1 MPNRRIALL
10 ALLLSSALVLL
21 LVACGGSEEK
31 SPATTTAKASGTPA
45 ASQPAS
51 SAQPASSCPAAT
63 GTAPEPDMTKKYNA
77 LPPVTIDTNK
87 DYDATVHTVRGDF
100 KMVLHPQKAPQT
112 VNSFIFL
119 AKDGFYDG
127 VTFHRVE
134 PSFVVQGGDPTG
146 TGSGGPGYSV
156 PAEFNDTPFER
167 GILGMARSSDPNSG
181 GSQWFVVFGNASHLT
196 GQYTA
201 FGQVTAGMDDV
212 VACIQRGDAIISIDI
227 SEG

>member
-1 MPNRRIALL
+1 
-10 ALLLSSALVLL
+10 
-21 LVACGGSEEK
+21 
-31 SPATTTAKASGTPA
+31 
-45 ASQPAS
+45 
-51 SAQPASSCPAAT
+51 
-63 GTAPEPDMTKKYNA
+63 MTKKYSA

-87 DYDATVHTVRGDF
+87 DYLATVHTVRGDF

-201 FGQVTAGMDDV
+201 FGKVTEGMDDV
-212 VACIQRGDAIISIDI
+212 VACIQRGDAITSIDI
-227 SEG
+227 SDE

>member
-1 MPNRRIALL
+1 
-10 ALLLSSALVLL
+10 
-21 LVACGGSEEK
+21 
-31 SPATTTAKASGTPA
+31 
-45 ASQPAS
+45 
-51 SAQPASSCPAAT
+51 
-63 GTAPEPDMTKKYNA
+63 MTKKYNA